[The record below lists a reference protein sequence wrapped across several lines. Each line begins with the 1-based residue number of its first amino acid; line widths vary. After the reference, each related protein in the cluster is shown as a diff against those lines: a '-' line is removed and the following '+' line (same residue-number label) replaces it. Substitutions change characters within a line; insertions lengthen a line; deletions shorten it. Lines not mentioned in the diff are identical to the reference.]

1 MTPGYGRTWH
11 MTDGSHDESPALL
24 PADGID
30 AAEDADGRVLI
41 AAVRVNPA
49 AREADR

>member
-30 AAEDADGRVLI
+30 AAGDAELI